1 MKIMV
6 LGPFTEDVY
15 VERIPKVRAVD
26 AAERITFHAVGQVLI
41 SVLRKT
47 AFIFVSLILRWP
59 IWGALALVRFFKPFS
74 YLFLVYPGADSDL
87 DGYCPR
93 RMAKSWL
100 FSKKPAIGGIISK
113 SAGGRGL
120 ILVVPN
126 TVKEFLLRKE
136 VCKKV
141 MWRLK
146 LIKNVVGAKSIAI
159 AGQVPGML
167 SRHNLSL
174 EKPFVMGNKGTVFCI
189 METISEVMKKHY
201 LEPGNFR
208 IALIGVGYVGALL
221 LSSLKDQGHNI
232 VGVDIQINRKGIF
245 LPQESRPFLKEADMV
260 IVLTPRGSDFAPY
273 ASDLKTGAIVIDDTH
288 PKITQ
293 RPIGVN
299 FYKVA
304 VGLNGVKFYP
314 HLPGYRAEWIPGC
327 AVEAIYSAA
336 TGQFNGS
343 SQEEF
348 NKRAKEL
355 GFFAHLVS

>member
-1 MKIMV
+1 MV
-6 LGPFTEDVY
+6 LPITEDVY
-15 VERIPKVRAVD
+15 VARIPKVSVK
-26 AAERITFHAVGQVLI
+26 ERRVHSITLQIFIPA
-41 SVLRKT
+41 LRKI
-47 AFIFVSLILRWP
+47 AFIVVSLVMRWP
-59 IWGALALVRFFKPFS
+59 IWAILGLARIFKPFD
-74 YLFLVYPGADSDL
+74 YLFLVYPGTDSDL

-93 RMAKSWL
+93 RLAKSWL

-113 SAGGRGL
+113 SVGGRGL

-126 TVKEFLLRKE
+126 TVKEFLFHKD

-141 MWRLK
+141 MWRLRW
-146 LIKNVVGAKSIAI
+146 LSIIVGARSIAI
-159 AGQVPGML
+159 AGQAPGMF

-174 EKPFVMGNKGTVFCI
+174 EKPFVRGNKGTVFCI
-189 METISEVMKKHY
+189 METVSEVMKKHN
-201 LEPGNFR
+201 LEAGKFR

-221 LSSLKDQGHNI
+221 LSSLKEQGHNI

-245 LPQESRPFLKEADMV
+245 LPQESRPFLKEAAMV
-260 IVLTPRGSDFAPY
+260 IVLTPRGEDFAPY
-273 ASDLKTGAIVIDDTH
+273 VPDLKMGAIVIDDTH

-304 VGLNGVKFYP
+304 VGLNGTRFLP
-314 HLPGYRAEWIPGC
+314 RLPGYRADWIPGC

-343 SQEEF
+343 SQGEF
-348 NKRAKEL
+348 NQRAREL
-355 GFFAHLVS
+355 GFFARLVS